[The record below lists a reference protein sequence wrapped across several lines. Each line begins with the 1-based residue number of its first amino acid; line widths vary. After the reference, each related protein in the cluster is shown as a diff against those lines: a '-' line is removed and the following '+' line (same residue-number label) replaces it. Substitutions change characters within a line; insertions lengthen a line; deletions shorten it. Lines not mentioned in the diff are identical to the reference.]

1 MKLACRLAAPRRS
14 PGLPRLAQRGVSL
27 IVVIVVVLLS
37 MLLVLGSSRV
47 AVLNELLVS
56 NDADYQRAFEAAQ
69 AMLADAELDLM
80 GRAANGGPCVAA
92 VCRTPAS
99 PVFFPR
105 DLSEYQDLEDQLRS
119 GATAGAPPCRN
130 GICLDLGAQT
140 SGDAATSF
148 WSQPAGLD
156 PDWNNTRSL
165 AAFTATEPGFNRRAA
180 SYGQYT
186 GAVASATGNPLLLPA
201 AQSAWYWVE
210 VLRYHTGGAGGN
222 FSGFWAPP
230 ASEPFVYRITAVA
243 QGRKPGTLAVVQTT
257 LVTQP
262 QRRAPF

>member
-1 MKLACRLAAPRRS
+1 MNAAPNRSLRRR
-14 PGLPRLAQRGVSL
+14 PGALPAAQRGVSL
-27 IVVIVVVLLS
+27 IVVLVVVMLS
-37 MLLVLGSSRV
+37 MLLVLGGSRV
-47 AVLNELLVS
+47 AVLNESLAS

-80 GRAANGGPCVAA
+80 GRAANGGPCVGAA
-92 VCRTPAS
+92 CRTPAS

-105 DLSEYQDLEDQLRS
+105 DLSEYQDLEDRLRAAAVS
-119 GATAGAPPCRN
+119 GAPPCRN
-130 GICLDLGAQT
+130 GICLDLGNQT

-148 WSQPAGLD
+148 WDNPAGLD
-156 PDWNNTRSL
+156 ATWNNTRSL
-165 AAFTATEPGFNRRAA
+165 AAFIATETGFNRRAA

-186 GAVASATGNPLLLPA
+186 GAVAGATGNPLLLPA
-201 AQSAWYWVE
+201 AQRAWYWVE
-210 VLRYHTGGAGGN
+210 VLRYHTAGAAGN
-222 FSGFWAPP
+222 FSGFWAPS

-243 QGRKPGTLAVVQTT
+243 QGLKPGTQVVVQST